1 MNDIVVSENFLMS
14 ENSVLADLRQ
24 GVLLL
29 RSEVSIAE
37 EQCIVLGTKGEGHDQ
52 YSYRCKV

>member
-14 ENSVLADLRQ
+14 ENSVLADLRE

-37 EQCIVLGTKGEGHDQ
+37 EQCIVLDTKGERYDQ
-52 YSYRCKV
+52 YSYGC

>member
-14 ENSVLADLRQ
+14 DNSVLADLRE

-37 EQCIVLGTKGEGHDQ
+37 EQCIVLDTEGERYDQ